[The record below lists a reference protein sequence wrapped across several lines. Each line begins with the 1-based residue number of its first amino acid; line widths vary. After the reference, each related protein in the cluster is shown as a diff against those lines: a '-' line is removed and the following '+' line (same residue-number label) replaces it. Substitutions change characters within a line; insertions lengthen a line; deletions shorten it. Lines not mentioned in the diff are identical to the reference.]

1 MCLDPHLDPTRST
14 KHQYVVARG
23 SIIPALKKLGWA
35 DHGPPE
41 LRDRIR
47 RSGATEPLFFGCNSS
62 NERTHH
68 EAQSCCYKKTSS
80 LPHPHQQCHRVSPEA
95 NSVPF
100 ANALWHPR
108 ETAHAYAAQSR
119 LTGSSKPRWLS
130 LSLPSVLQG
139 RFPGGRAFTR
149 KHCKAVLKW

>member
-1 MCLDPHLDPTRST
+1 MCLDPRLDPTRST
-14 KHQYVVARG
+14 RHQSVVARG
-23 SIIPALKKLGWA
+23 SIIPALKKLGLG

-47 RSGATEPLFFGCNSS
+47 RRSGTTEPLFFGCNSS
-62 NERTHH
+62 SERTHH
-68 EAQSCCYKKTSS
+68 EAQSCCYKTSS
-80 LPHPHQQCHRVSPEA
+80 LPHPHRQCHRVSPEA

-119 LTGSSKPRWLS
+119 LTGSSRPRWLS
-130 LSLPSVLQG
+130 PSPYLLCYREGSQEAELSPENTARQ
-139 RFPGGRAFTR
+139 
-149 KHCKAVLKW
+149 C